1 MSFGQELYL
10 GMVVVSMAAFL
21 VALAWARLITG
32 PHKES
37 GDS

>member
-10 GMVVVSMAAFL
+10 AMVVGGMAALGL
-21 VALAWARLITG
+21 VLAWARLITG
-32 PHKES
+32 PHGKS